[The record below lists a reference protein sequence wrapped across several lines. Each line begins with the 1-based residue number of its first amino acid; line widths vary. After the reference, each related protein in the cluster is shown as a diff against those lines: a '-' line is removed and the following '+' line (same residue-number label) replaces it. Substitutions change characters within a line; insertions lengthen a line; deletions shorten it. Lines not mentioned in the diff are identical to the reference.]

1 MRRRLLSM
9 RILLVATAAALAA
22 GGVGIATGAIP
33 DGSGKIT
40 VCYTK
45 IAGVMRVI
53 DTEKNPPQRCTT
65 NLETQLVLNQKGPAG
80 APGAKGDK
88 GDPGAPGAKGD
99 AGAPGAKGD
108 KGEPGADGTPGVKG
122 EKGDTGADGAPGAK
136 GDTGAPGAKGDTAHP
151 EPRAT
156 KVTTARKARPERPAP
171 RNRRR
176 HRLRHWAGHA
186 RAVGFVAVPGLTQ
199 TVTVPPNARV
209 LISTDGGVV
218 NNNTTTTQA
227 AYVDI
232 EVFID
237 GVSSERV
244 HRLFVHSVPG
254 QNGFEYWSLASA
266 HPLGPGSH
274 TILVATRL
282 NLAAPG
288 SAISVSGDGN
298 SVLQGALTVTV
309 LKT

>member
-1 MRRRLLSM
+1 MRRRVLSVRM
-9 RILLVATAAALAA
+9 LLVATAAALAA

-53 DTEKNPPQRCTT
+53 DTEKNPPQRCAT

-80 APGAKGDK
+80 APGAKGDN

-136 GDTGAPGAKGDTAHP
+136 GDKGDTGADGAPGAKGDKGDNGSQGAPGPAGTTEQSVNTVFGTGQVTP
-151 EPRAT
+151 AT
-156 KVTTARKARPERPAP
+156 
-171 RNRRR
+171 
-176 HRLRHWAGHA
+176 
-186 RAVGFVAVPGLTQ
+186 VGFVAVPGLTQ